1 MDKEKNKKSTTKS
14 TKTNSNKNKP
24 KATKTTAKVE
34 TKKEV
39 KNKNEVKEEKVITK
53 KEEEKAKNK
62 IKEIEEK
69 TKKKNKITK
78 TKNNKE
84 DFFTRISNDERRKI
98 VYGFL
103 GGLCLGLLIMFIFM
117 PDRIAT
123 LKDGTQP
130 IATISGK
137 NVTADELYEDMKSQY
152 PINVLLDKIDNI
164 ILTKKYKED
173 DTMKEKVNSNAEY
186 YLNMYK
192 QYYTDITDENELLE
206 KMGFASYDK
215 YLEYL
220 KLDYRKTQYTEDY
233 IKENLTD
240 DEIQKYY
247 DENVFGDINCQHVLV
262 KVKSDDSSTEG
273 LSDDDAK
280 NLAEEIIKKINDG
293 TSWEDIQK
301 EYKDQVTYEDLGYQS
316 WDASLETNFLTAIK
330 DMDENSFSKEPVKTS
345 YGYHVIYKLDQKKAP
360 KLSKVKDT
368 IIEKLVSSKKSEDQN
383 ITYKALINLRKE
395 NKLEFSDTVMK
406 EKYETYCKQYK

>member
-1 MDKEKNKKSTTKS
+1 
-14 TKTNSNKNKP
+14 
-24 KATKTTAKVE
+24 
-34 TKKEV
+34 
-39 KNKNEVKEEKVITK
+39 
-53 KEEEKAKNK
+53 
-62 IKEIEEK
+62 
-69 TKKKNKITK
+69 
-78 TKNNKE
+78 
-84 DFFTRISNDERRKI
+84 
-98 VYGFL
+98 
-103 GGLCLGLLIMFIFM
+103 MFIFM

-280 NLAEEIIKKINDG
+280 KLAEEIIKKINDG

-360 KLSKVKDT
+360 KLDKVKDT

>member
-24 KATKTTAKVE
+24 KATKTTTKVE
-34 TKKEV
+34 TKKEI

-53 KEEEKAKNK
+53 KEEKAKDK

-84 DFFTRISNDERRKI
+84 DFFTRIANDERRKI

-103 GGLCLGLLIMFIFM
+103 GGLLLGLLIMFIFM

-173 DTMKEKVNSNAEY
+173 DTMKDKVNSNAEY

-192 QYYTDITDENELLE
+192 QYYKDITDENELLE

-220 KLDYRKTQYTEDY
+220 KLDYRKTKYTEEY
-233 IKENLTD
+233 IKDNLTD

-262 KVKSDDSSTEG
+262 KVKSDDSSSEG
-273 LSDDDAK
+273 LSDDEAK
-280 NLAEEIIKKINDG
+280 KLAEEIIKKINDG

-301 EYKDQVTYEDLGYQS
+301 EYKDKVTYEDLGYQS

-360 KLSKVKDT
+360 KLNKVKDT
-368 IIEKLVSSKKSEDQN
+368 IIEKLISNKKSEDQN
-383 ITYKALINLRKE
+383 ISYKALINLRKE

-406 EKYETYCKQYK
+406 EKYETYYKQYK

>member
-1 MDKEKNKKSTTKS
+1 MDKDKNKKSATKS

-24 KATKTTAKVE
+24 KATKTTNKVE

-53 KEEEKAKNK
+53 KEEKKDK

-69 TKKKNKITK
+69 TKSKNKITK

-84 DFFTRISNDERRKI
+84 DFFTRIANDERRKI
-98 VYGFL
+98 IYGFL

-137 NVTADELYEDMKSQY
+137 NITANELYEDMKSQY

-173 DTMKEKVNSNAEY
+173 DTMKDKVNSNAEY

-192 QYYTDITDENELLE
+192 QYYKDITDENELLE

-220 KLDYRKTQYTEDY
+220 KLDYRKTKYTEEY
-233 IKENLTD
+233 IKDNLTD

-280 NLAEEIIKKINDG
+280 KLAEEIIKKINDG

-301 EYKDQVTYEDLGYQS
+301 EYKDKVTYEDLGYQS

-360 KLSKVKDT
+360 KLNKVKDT
-368 IIEKLVSSKKSEDQN
+368 IIEKLISSKKSEDQN
-383 ITYKALINLRKE
+383 ISYKALINLRKE

-406 EKYETYCKQYK
+406 EKYETYCKQYN

>member
-1 MDKEKNKKSTTKS
+1 MDKDKNKKSATKS

-24 KATKTTAKVE
+24 KATKTTNKVE

-53 KEEEKAKNK
+53 KEEKKDK

-69 TKKKNKITK
+69 TKSKNKITK

-84 DFFTRISNDERRKI
+84 DFFTKIANDERTKI
-98 VYGFL
+98 IYGFL

-137 NVTADELYEDMKSQY
+137 NITADELYEDMKSQY

-173 DTMKEKVNSNAEY
+173 DTMKDKVNSNAEY

-220 KLDYRKTQYTEDY
+220 KLDYRKTKYTEEY
-233 IKENLTD
+233 IKDNLTD

-280 NLAEEIIKKINDG
+280 KLAEEIIKKINDG

-301 EYKDQVTYEDLGYQS
+301 EYKDKVTYEDLGYQS

-360 KLSKVKDT
+360 KLNKVKDT
-368 IIEKLVSSKKSEDQN
+368 IIEKLISSKKSEDQN

-406 EKYETYCKQYK
+406 EKYETYCKQYN

>member
-39 KNKNEVKEEKVITK
+39 KNKTEVKEEKVITK
-53 KEEEKAKNK
+53 KEEEKAKDK

-78 TKNNKE
+78 SKNNKV
-84 DFFTRISNDERRKI
+84 DFFTRIANDERRKI

-103 GGLCLGLLIMFIFM
+103 GGLCLGLLIMVIFM

-152 PINVLLDKIDNI
+152 PISVLLDKIDNI

-173 DTMKEKVNSNAEY
+173 DTMTDKVNSNAEY

-192 QYYTDITDENELLE
+192 QYYTDITDESELLE
-206 KMGFASYDK
+206 KMGFTSYDK

-220 KLDYRKTQYTEDY
+220 KLDYRKTKYTEEY
-233 IKENLTD
+233 IEDNLTD
-240 DEIQKYY
+240 DEIKKYY
-247 DENVFGDINCQHVLV
+247 DENVFGDINCQHILV
-262 KVKSDDSSTEG
+262 KVSDDDDSEDG
-273 LSDDDAK
+273 LSDDEAK
-280 NLAEEIIKKINDG
+280 ALAEEIIKKINDG
-293 TSWEDIQK
+293 TSWEDIQT

-360 KLSKVKDT
+360 KLKKVKDT
-368 IIEKLVSSKKSEDQN
+368 IIENLVSDKKSEDEN

-395 NKLEFSDTVMK
+395 NKLEFSDTEMK
-406 EKYETYCKQYK
+406 EKYETYCKEYK

>member
-1 MDKEKNKKSTTKS
+1 MDKEKNKKSTIKS

-24 KATKTTAKVE
+24 KATKTTTKVE
-34 TKKEV
+34 TKKEI

-53 KEEEKAKNK
+53 KEETKDK

-84 DFFTRISNDERRKI
+84 DFFTRIANDERRKI
-98 VYGFL
+98 VYGFI
-103 GGLCLGLLIMFIFM
+103 GGLLLGLLIMFIFM

-173 DTMKEKVNSNAEY
+173 DTMKDKVNSNAEY

-192 QYYTDITDENELLE
+192 QYYKDITDENELLE

-220 KLDYRKTQYTEDY
+220 KLDYRKTKYTEEY
-233 IKENLTD
+233 IKDNLTD

-262 KVKSDDSSTEG
+262 KVKSDDSSSEG
-273 LSDDDAK
+273 LSDDEAK
-280 NLAEEIIKKINDG
+280 KLAEEIIKKINDG

-301 EYKDQVTYEDLGYQS
+301 EYKDKVTYEDLGYQS

-360 KLSKVKDT
+360 KLNKVKDT
-368 IIEKLVSSKKSEDQN
+368 IIEKLISSKKSEDQN
-383 ITYKALINLRKE
+383 ISYKALINLRKE

>member
-24 KATKTTAKVE
+24 KATKTTSKVE

-53 KEEEKAKNK
+53 KEETKDK

-84 DFFTRISNDERRKI
+84 DFFTRIANDERRKI

-103 GGLCLGLLIMFIFM
+103 GGLLLGLLIMFIFM

-130 IATISGK
+130 IATISSK
-137 NVTADELYEDMKSQY
+137 NITADELYENMKSQY

-173 DTMKEKVNSNAEY
+173 DTMKDKVNSNAEY

-192 QYYTDITDENELLE
+192 QYYKDITDENELLE

-220 KLDYRKTQYTEDY
+220 KLDYRKTKYTEEY
-233 IKENLTD
+233 IKDNLTD

-262 KVKSDDSSTEG
+262 KVKSDDSSAEG
-273 LSDDDAK
+273 LSDDEAK
-280 NLAEEIIKKINDG
+280 KLAEEIIKKINDG

-301 EYKDQVTYEDLGYQS
+301 EYKDKVTYEDLGYQS

-360 KLSKVKDT
+360 KLNKVKDT
-368 IIEKLVSSKKSEDQN
+368 IIEKLISSKKSEDQN
-383 ITYKALINLRKE
+383 ISYKALINLRKE

>member
-53 KEEEKAKNK
+53 KEEEKAKDK

-280 NLAEEIIKKINDG
+280 KLAEEIIKKINDG

-360 KLSKVKDT
+360 KLDKVKDT

>member
-1 MDKEKNKKSTTKS
+1 MDKDKNKKSATKS

-24 KATKTTAKVE
+24 KATKTTNKVE

-53 KEEEKAKNK
+53 KEEKKDK

-69 TKKKNKITK
+69 TKSKNKITK

-84 DFFTRISNDERRKI
+84 DFFTRIANDERRKI
-98 VYGFL
+98 IYGFL

-137 NVTADELYEDMKSQY
+137 NITANELYEDMKSQY

-173 DTMKEKVNSNAEY
+173 DTMKDKVNSNAEY

-192 QYYTDITDENELLE
+192 QYYKDITDENELLE

-220 KLDYRKTQYTEDY
+220 KLDYRKTKYTEEY
-233 IKENLTD
+233 IKDNLTD

-280 NLAEEIIKKINDG
+280 KLAEEIIKKINDG

-301 EYKDQVTYEDLGYQS
+301 EYKDKVTYEDLGYQS

-360 KLSKVKDT
+360 KLNKIKDT
-368 IIEKLVSSKKSEDQN
+368 IIEKLISSKKSEDQN

-406 EKYETYCKQYK
+406 EKYETYCKQYN